1 MPPQETAPAL
11 DSDRT
16 WDLLLQVADLAAR
29 PDGLPRRLALD
40 DGVVLD
46 TVAGA
51 VRGARLDA
59 EAQTLLD
66 LFLPFARGGPAR
78 PVTVGQLGQSLDGRI
93 ATAAGRSHYITGEAG
108 LVHLHRL
115 RGLAQAVIVGAA
127 TVHYDDPRLTTR
139 RVPGPNPVRVVLDPR
154 GRLGTDQHVFRDTAA
169 PTLLIRTADAAG
181 PDPAHG
187 QAEVLPLPAE
197 ADGAIACAAVL
208 TALHRRGLHRVLVE
222 GGGVTVSRFLEAGQ
236 LDRLHLTVAP
246 LLIGS
251 GRPAITLPEI
261 DTLDLA
267 LRPQCRRFPMG
278 EDTLFDCA
286 LTPVA

>member
-1 MPPQETAPAL
+1 VPPIDTDPLL

-16 WDLLLQVADLAAR
+16 WDLLLQVAALAAR
-29 PDGLPRRLALD
+29 PDGLPRRLPLD
-40 DGVVLD
+40 EGIVLD
-46 TVAGA
+46 TAGGA
-51 VRGARLDA
+51 VRGARLDGD
-59 EAQTLLD
+59 AQALLD

-78 PVTVGQLGQSLDGRI
+78 PVTIGQLGQSLDGRI

-154 GRLGTDQHVFRDTAA
+154 CRLGTDRHVFRDNAA
-169 PTLLIRTADAAG
+169 PTLLMCAAAAAG
-181 PDPAHG
+181 GREAHG
-187 QAEVLPLPAE
+187 QAEVLPLPA
-197 ADGAIACAAVL
+197 DGDGPIPCAAVL

-222 GGGVTVSRFLEAGQ
+222 GGGVTVSRFLEDGQ

-261 DTLDLA
+261 DTLELA
-267 LRPQCRRFPMG
+267 LRPQCRRVFLG

-286 LTPVA
+286 LTPGA